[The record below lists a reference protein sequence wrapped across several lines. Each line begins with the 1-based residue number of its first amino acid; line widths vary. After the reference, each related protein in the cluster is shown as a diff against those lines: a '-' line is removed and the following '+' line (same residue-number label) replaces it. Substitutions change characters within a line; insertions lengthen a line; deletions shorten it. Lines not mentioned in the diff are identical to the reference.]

1 MTSILLKITFQPQ
14 SPFITPLASDTL
26 FGQLCWAIRH
36 RFGQKRLIE
45 LLEDY
50 TLNQP
55 FAVLSTPLPCG
66 YLPRPTVPLPLLGFD
81 LTDAT
86 KRKDTKKK
94 LWLKKGD
101 DYALLAKPI
110 SAWHNH
116 SASLGDMIAKDTA
129 NNPMSN
135 AWQKTVT
142 QPHNSIN
149 RLTNTTGS
157 ENGFAPFS
165 MEATHYHPQ
174 SAFYDLYVVLD
185 ESRLSQADL
194 MAALA
199 DIGAFGYGKEASTG
213 AGKFTVGDCHA
224 VSFTAHAQANAYLT
238 LGHCTPQGQ
247 AWQTERCY
255 YNTTVRFGR
264 HGADAVHL
272 GNPYKNPVLM
282 ATTGALLSPIKVDSF
297 LYVGQ
302 GLSGL
307 SNAEGMKGT
316 VQQGYAPVLPV
327 YVDWENK

>member
-45 LLEDY
+45 LLEGY
-50 TLNQP
+50 THNQP

-129 NNPMSN
+129 NNPISVHDN
-135 AWQKTVT
+135 FFK
-142 QPHNSIN
+142 
-149 RLTNTTGS
+149 
-157 ENGFAPFS
+157 S
-165 MEATHYHPQ
+165 M
-174 SAFYDLYVVLD
+174 
-185 ESRLSQADL
+185 
-194 MAALA
+194 
-199 DIGAFGYGKEASTG
+199 K
-213 AGKFTVGDCHA
+213 
-224 VSFTAHAQANAYLT
+224 YLT
-238 LGHCTPQGQ
+238 F
-247 AWQTERCY
+247 Y
-255 YNTTVRFGR
+255 
-264 HGADAVHL
+264 HL
-272 GNPYKNPVLM
+272 
-282 ATTGALLSPIKVDSF
+282 A
-297 LYVGQ
+297 
-302 GLSGL
+302 
-307 SNAEGMKGT
+307 
-316 VQQGYAPVLPV
+316 
-327 YVDWENK
+327 